1 MKASCYFDHASTTR
15 VYADVFEAMKP
26 WYTEFWGNAHSIHSL
41 GLKAHDA
48 VENARAEVAAL
59 IGAEDPEQIVFTS
72 GSTEACNIV
81 LKTLGPECH
90 VSPFEHSAIR
100 VPACRLG
107 CTVIPNKGWELFPD
121 KNAKALAIMKVN
133 NETGAVLNPR
143 MVEDAFVFSDI
154 TQAIGKIPVDPAEF
168 DAAALSAHKFHG
180 PQGVGALYLAD
191 PSVIGCEHALIEG
204 GTHEHGLRGGTLNV
218 PGIVG
223 MGVAARIAKET
234 LEEKLAYVTTLR
246 DQFVSTI
253 EESGLSDYR
262 FNINV
267 IPAKPFSQVPHV
279 VSLTIFDLVAQT
291 LLVELDA
298 AGYGISAGPAC
309 SARNPVPSPVLAAVG
324 LDPLEAQATLRI
336 SFSQDNTLESTAELA
351 KRIVELAD
359 KLRL

>member
-26 WYTEFWGNAHSIHSL
+26 WYTEFWGNAHSVHSL

-48 VENARAEVAAL
+48 VENARAQVATL
-59 IGAEDPEQIVFTS
+59 VGAEDPEQIVFTS

-81 LKTLGPECH
+81 LKTLGKNCH

-100 VPACRLG
+100 VPAIRMG
-107 CTVIPNKGWELFPD
+107 CPVIPNEGWKMSPD
-121 KNAKALAIMKVN
+121 PVAKALAVMKVN

-143 MVEDAFVFSDI
+143 MVPGAFTFSDI
-154 TQAIGKIPVDPAEF
+154 TQAIGKIPIDPTEF

-180 PQGVGALYLAD
+180 PQGVGALYLQD
-191 PSVIGCEHALIEG
+191 PSVVGCEHALIEG

-223 MGVAARIAKET
+223 MGVAARIAHET
-234 LEEKLAYVTTLR
+234 LDEKLAYVTTLR
-246 DQFVSTI
+246 DHFVGCL
-253 EESGLSDYR
+253 EESELTDFR
-262 FNINV
+262 LNINQV
-267 IPAKPFSQVPHV
+267 PAQPFSQVPHV

-291 LLVELDA
+291 LLIELDA
-298 AGYGISAGPAC
+298 AGFGVSAGPAC

-336 SFSQDNTLESTAELA
+336 SFSQDNTIETTTDLA
-351 KRIVELAD
+351 NRIITLAD